1 MDPKTK
7 TENPLFGAI
16 IQEIVE
22 TDDFL
27 RRCES
32 FDHCRMLNDIQ
43 IEDLLDDAIG
53 EFVSDNLE
61 SFQSYIEKRL
71 IERNI
76 EELERLVDER
86 KIRDTI

>member
-1 MDPKTK
+1 MNQKPK
-7 TENPLFGAI
+7 TENPLYAAI
-16 IQEIVE
+16 IQETVE
-22 TDDFL
+22 NDEFL

-32 FDHCRMLNDIQ
+32 FDYCGMLNDIQ

-61 SFQSYIEKRL
+61 SFQSYIEQRL

-76 EELERLVDER
+76 EDLERLVDER